1 MYYAQQVTN
10 TGTVL
15 NPIRTIEYWAFD
27 SKRQRDL
34 LVSSDPSSF
43 AILQKEIPISVT
55 IKTFGYFKESFSGL
69 FLFPVEKV

>member
-15 NPIRTIEYWAFD
+15 NPIRTIEYWAFEN
-27 SKRQRDL
+27 KAQRDL

-43 AILQKEIPISVT
+43 ATLQKEIPVSAT
-55 IKTFGYFKESFSGL
+55 IKTFDHFKESFSGL

>member
-15 NPIRTIEYWAFD
+15 NPIRTIEYWSFD

-55 IKTFGYFKESFSGL
+55 VKTFGYFKESFSGL